1 MFKSCSIRHGTP
13 ASCRM
18 RLSFSSASTWTTA
31 QYTPR
36 HRPTEKES
44 DLHNRPRRP
53 WIPAQG
59 QEHSPTSRVR
69 PLKMLSELGLLS
81 QPHHRCK
88 GDLTAIVIPNQAD
101 RPFLPV
107 PQGNAALSIDVR
119 LPEANTLE
127 RLLALGVEPA
137 GQGNGQPHRN
147 FCLVVH
153 SLPAHGNLCVQVIQH
168 PVDDNAG
175 DRDIGPQRKCP
186 TSDFF
191 VMLEPSAP
199 GPV

>member
-1 MFKSCSIRHGTP
+1 MFLRNVDYCHRQAAGIRP
-13 ASCRM
+13 
-18 RLSFSSASTWTTA
+18 
-31 QYTPR
+31 
-36 HRPTEKES
+36 
-44 DLHNRPRRP
+44 
-53 WIPAQG
+53 
-59 QEHSPTSRVR
+59 QEIVN
-69 PLKMLSELGLLS
+69 LVLS
-81 QPHHRCK
+81 QKLEYVLPGK

-127 RLLALGVEPA
+127 RLLALGAEPA
-137 GQGNGQPHRN
+137 GKGNGQPHRN

-153 SLPAHGNLCVQVIQH
+153 SLLAHGNLCVQVIQH
-168 PVDDNAG
+168 PEDDNAS
-175 DRDIGPQRKCP
+175 DRDIEPQRKCP
-186 TSDFF
+186 TSDFL